1 MSDFII
7 AAAQITCLAGNI
19 EENINRH
26 LHAVA
31 LAAAHHVNLLIF
43 PELSLTGYEPEL
55 ARKLGLTLQDARLET
70 LRNQAKNHAMT
81 IVVGAPLCC
90 NDGDA
95 LYIGAIVFAPDGT
108 LYSYTKQ
115 HLHDGETD
123 FFTVGQ
129 GGPQLSLGNHT
140 LGLAICADIGVASHP
155 QYAADNGA
163 DIYAAGVLITEPSY
177 PRESEMLRGY
187 AEQHGMAV
195 IMANHCAPTGGWAP
209 AGKSAIWS
217 ERGQVIAVAPADQD
231 AIVIAKQS
239 QSDWQGQVEL
249 ISYPGM

>member
-55 ARKLGLTLQDARLET
+55 ARNLGLTLQDARLET
-70 LRNQAKNHAMT
+70 LRNQAKTHDMT
-81 IVVGAPLCC
+81 LVVGAPLCC

-123 FFTVGQ
+123 FFTEGQ
-129 GGPQLSLGNHT
+129 GGPQLTLGNQT

-155 QYAADNGA
+155 QHAADNGA
-163 DIYAAGVLITEPSY
+163 NIYAAGVLITEPSY
-177 PRESEMLRGY
+177 RRESEMLRGY
-187 AEQHGMAV
+187 AEQHGMTV
-195 IMANHCAPTGGWAP
+195 IMANHCAPTGGWSP

-217 ERGQVIAVAPADQD
+217 DRGQVIAVAPANQD
-231 AIVIAKQS
+231 ALAIARKS
-239 QSDWQGQVEL
+239 QNGWQGQVEL
-249 ISYPGM
+249 ISYQGM

>member
-19 EENINRH
+19 DVNINRH
-26 LHAVA
+26 LQAVA
-31 LAAAHHVNLLIF
+31 LAAEHNVNLLIF

-70 LRNQAKNHAMT
+70 LRNQAKMHDMT
-81 IVVGAPLCC
+81 IVAGAPLCC

-115 HLHDGETD
+115 YLHDGEND
-123 FFTVGQ
+123 FFTAGQ
-129 GGPQLSLGNHT
+129 GGPQLNVGGKT
-140 LGLAICADIGVASHP
+140 LGLAICADIGVPAHP
-155 QYAADNGA
+155 QHAADQGA
-163 DIYAAGVLITEPSY
+163 EIYAAGVLITKPSY
-177 PRESEMLRGY
+177 SRESEMMRSY
-187 AEQHGMAV
+187 AEKHRMAV
-195 IMANHCAPTGGWAP
+195 VMANHCAPTGGWIT

-217 ERGQVIAVAPADQD
+217 ELGHLIAVAPENQD
-231 AIVIAKQS
+231 AIAIARFTQ
-239 QSDWQGQVEL
+239 DGWQGQVEL
-249 ISYPGM
+249 LSCQEM

>member
-1 MSDFII
+1 MSNFTI

-19 EENINRH
+19 EANINRH
-26 LHAVA
+26 LQAVA
-31 LAAAHHVNLLIF
+31 LAAEHQVNLLIF

-55 ARKLGLTLQDARLET
+55 ARSLGLTLQDSRLET
-70 LRNQAKNHAMT
+70 LRRQAKSHAMT

-115 HLHDGETD
+115 HLHDSEAN
-123 FFTVGQ
+123 FFTAGQ
-129 GGPQLSLGNHT
+129 GGPQLSLGNQT
-140 LGLAICADIGVASHP
+140 LGLAICADIGEASHP
-155 QYAADNGA
+155 QHAADNAA
-163 DIYAAGVLITEPSY
+163 DIYAAGVLISEPSY

-187 AEQHGMAV
+187 AEQHRMVV

-209 AGKSAIWS
+209 AGKSAVWC
-217 ERGQVIAVAPADQD
+217 ERGQAIVVAPANQE
-231 AIVIAKQS
+231 AIAIAVQG
-239 QSDWQGQVEL
+239 QNGWQGRVEL
-249 ISYPGM
+249 LS

>member
-19 EENINRH
+19 DVNINRH
-26 LHAVA
+26 IQTVA
-31 LAAAHHVNLLIF
+31 LAATHQVNLLIF

-55 ARKLGLTLQDARLET
+55 ARKLGLTLQDPRLET
-70 LRNQAKNHAMT
+70 LRKQAKEHAMT

-95 LYIGAIVFAPDGT
+95 LYIGAVVFAPDGT

-115 HLHDGETD
+115 HLHDTEED
-123 FFTVGQ
+123 FFTEGQ
-129 GGPQLSLGNHT
+129 GGPQLYLEGKT
-140 LGLAICADIGVASHP
+140 LGLAICADISVPAHP
-155 QYAADNGA
+155 QHAADHGA

-177 PRESEMLRGY
+177 ARESEMMRSY
-187 AEQHGMAV
+187 AEKHRMAV
-195 IMANHCAPTGGWAP
+195 VLANHCAPTGGWIP

-217 ERGQVIAVAPADQD
+217 ELGHLIAVAPANQD
-231 AIVIAKQS
+231 AIAIARQT
-239 QSDWQGQVEL
+239 QNGWQGQVEL
-249 ISYPGM
+249 ISYQE